1 MKNEDKTKSKRDQ
14 KKQKA
19 IDKIGRSKDKLW
31 KNATDIYHS
40 LTDIVIIQKEEVTEQ
55 LLAKIKEAI
64 EKVEKKKK

>member
-1 MKNEDKTKSKRDQ
+1 MKNDKSNSKRDQ

-55 LLAKIKEAI
+55 LLAKIKETI
-64 EKVEKKKK
+64 EKVEKKNKK

>member
-1 MKNEDKTKSKRDQ
+1 MNTRHAEKREQ

-19 IDKIGRSKDKLW
+19 IERISKSKDRLW
-31 KNATDIYHS
+31 KNATDIYKS

-64 EKVEKKKK
+64 EKVEKKK